1 MVQIPLMP
9 HFEVPQQLRELTER
23 NIKQARVAYG
33 HLVDAMVQITGLWM
47 AALPTN
53 PLTSGF
59 KAVQDRGVR
68 FAKENAEAG
77 FAVTTE
83 LTTAKNIE
91 DVLAIQ
97 RRFAQS
103 QMQAYA
109 SQVQELG
116 RLAAEAAKSFQPA
129 S

>member
-9 HFEVPQQLRELTER
+9 HFEVPQQLREVTER
-23 NIKQARVAYG
+23 NIKQARQAYG

>member
-1 MVQIPLMP
+1 MVQIPLIP
-9 HFEVPQQLRELTER
+9 HFEVPQQLREVTER
-23 NIKQARVAYG
+23 NIKQAREAYG
-33 HLVDAMVQITGLWM
+33 HLVDAMAQITGLWM

-59 KAVQDRGVR
+59 EAVQDRGVR

-109 SQVQELG
+109 SQAQELG